1 MTGGQKGDMTGG
13 QKGDMTG
20 GLTGGLSNVERLII
34 NDLNV

>member
-1 MTGGQKGDMTGG
+1 MTGG

-20 GLTGGLSNVERLII
+20 GLTGGLSNVKRLII